1 MYISFASQSSNFPEF
16 ICFTFLYKVR
26 IDKTL
31 LLQMGHSW
39 DLHPQKEER
48 EVLHCTNNH
57 KVEPVP
63 GCATWRSL
71 KPKDCNSMPNT
82 D

>member
-1 MYISFASQSSNFPEF
+1 MYISFASQRSNFPEF

-26 IDKTL
+26 VDRHCFCKWATL
-31 LLQMGHSW
+31 A
-39 DLHPQKEER
+39 ER
-48 EVLHCTNNH
+48 EVLHCANNH

-71 KPKDCNSMPNT
+71 KHKDCNSMPNT